1 MQEADPGG
9 QAGRWRC
16 GQNPSCPP
24 RGWRDLDPAPSE
36 TTSAQ
41 TPSSLRYSSPPPHT
55 SFLFST
61 TSSLGLRGVDG
72 HSLSSLLKLRL
83 QLPPLAAPICAAHP
97 SPTRGP
103 DAILH
108 EACPMAA
115 SGPGIQNS
123 LVIRAPCGVVRG
135 FPGHKN
141 TPDRR
146 HPHPVSGS
154 LCLRQ
159 HFRSPDRKWAGGS
172 ASRHLKATS
181 CFPVA
186 CASLGVVPLNSTP
199 RAFPGLHPSS
209 SEGTGWWT
217 SSPN

>member
-16 GQNPSCPP
+16 GQNPSGLP
-24 RGWRDLDPAPSE
+24 RGWRDPDPAPSE
-36 TTSAQ
+36 TISAQ
-41 TPSSLRYSSPPPHT
+41 MPSSLRYPTPHTPAPPHA
-55 SFLFST
+55 SFLFSIT
-61 TSSLGLRGVDG
+61 FSLGLRGVDG
-72 HSLSSLLKLRL
+72 HSLSSLLQLRL

-97 SPTRGP
+97 SPTSGP
-103 DAILH
+103 NAILR
-108 EACPMAA
+108 EACPMPV

-123 LVIRAPCGVVRG
+123 LVIRALSGVVCG

-186 CASLGVVPLNSTP
+186 LCQSWGCAP
-199 RAFPGLHPSS
+199 
-209 SEGTGWWT
+209 
-217 SSPN
+217 

>member
-16 GQNPSCPP
+16 GQNPSSRP
-24 RGWRDLDPAPSE
+24 RGGRDPDPAPSE
-36 TTSAQ
+36 TISAQ
-41 TPSSLRYSSPPPHT
+41 TPSSLRYSPPASSHT
-55 SFLFST
+55 SFLFSI
-61 TSSLGLRGVDG
+61 TSSLGFRGVDG
-72 HSLSSLLKLRL
+72 HSLSSLRQLRL
-83 QLPPLAAPICAAHP
+83 RLPPLASPICAAHP
-97 SPTRGP
+97 SPTHGP
-103 DAILH
+103 NAILR
-108 EACPMAA
+108 EACPMAM

-123 LVIRAPCGVVRG
+123 LVIRALSGVVRG

-154 LCLRQ
+154 LRLRQ

-186 CASLGVVPLNSTP
+186 PCQSWGCAP
-199 RAFPGLHPSS
+199 
-209 SEGTGWWT
+209 
-217 SSPN
+217 